1 MKVKVS
7 SKFIEDWQPAA
18 ETLMSEAED
27 GLTDIGYIALIN
39 KIDNAPKTKSGKFGF
54 NVTVELSEHEINLL
68 KHEAQYRM
76 EFWSLIYQDCKA
88 DIDRPAHTAAKK
100 LFVILGGE
108 ITQMRADRMGIK
120 I

>member
-1 MKVKVS
+1 MKATLTG
-7 SKFIEDWQPAA
+7 KFIEDWQPAA
-18 ETLMSEAED
+18 EQLMAEAEE
-27 GLTDIGYIALIN
+27 GTADINYIALIN
-39 KIDNAPKTKSGKFGF
+39 KIDNAPKTKHGKFGS
-54 NVTVELSEHEINLL
+54 NVIVDLDEHEIELL
-68 KHEAQYRM
+68 KSEAKYRM

-108 ITQMRADRMGIK
+108 ITQMMADRMGIK